1 MPKKQKQHR
10 ETRAEARKREMER
23 RHLRN
28 VRAAKEALALV
39 AVVVIVAII
48 VSVLMKGGGGGLQS
62 SQEITAT
69 GSAVKIPVSDLG
81 TQAKFYSYDSGGTK
95 VRFFAI
101 RDADGSVHVAT
112 DACDVCYA
120 SKKGYHQEGGDMVCN
135 NCGKHFAV
143 QSIGTANTQGGCWPS
158 FVKVRTDGGNVVV
171 ENQDLAAKAFMFQ

>member
-28 VRAAKEALALV
+28 VKVMKEVLAV
-39 AVVVIVAII
+39 AVVVA
-48 VSVLMKGGGGGLQS
+48 VLAVIALALSRGGNGGLQPT
-62 SQEITAT
+62 QAITPT
-69 GSAVKIPVSDLG
+69 GSAVTIPVSDLG
-81 TQAKFYSYDSGGTK
+81 TQAKFYTSDVGGTK

-101 RDADGSVHVAT
+101 RDSDGSVHVAT

-120 SKKGYHQEGGDMVCN
+120 NKKGYHQEGGDMVCN

-158 FVKVRTDGGNVVV
+158 FLKMHTDGGNVVV
-171 ENQDLAAKAFMFQ
+171 ENQDIAAKEFMFS

>member
-1 MPKKQKQHR
+1 MPKKQKHHR

-28 VRAAKEALALV
+28 VRVMKEALALV
-39 AVVVIVAII
+39 AVVVVVAVI
-48 VSVLMKGGGGGLQS
+48 VSVLMKGGGDGLQP
-62 SQEITAT
+62 SQDITPT
-69 GSAVKIPVSDLG
+69 GSAVTIPVGDLG
-81 TQAKFYSYDSGGTK
+81 AQAKFYTYDSGGTR

-101 RDADGSVHVAT
+101 RDTDGSVHVAT

-135 NCGKHFAV
+135 NCGKHFSV

-158 FVKVRTDGGNVVV
+158 FVKMHVDGGKVVV
-171 ENQDLAAKAFMFQ
+171 ENQDLAAKAFMFE